1 MLKVY
6 YCVIFLVICD
16 KYGGDIYL
24 NLILVEF
31 LYYIDKL
38 KGLNLY
44 LKKYEYISVYNMI
57 FSFLLFFFRFVIL
70 YRNNMIVFINY
81 DVVFGFFLFI
91 IFVL

>member
-57 FSFLLFFFRFVIL
+57 FSFLLYFFF
-70 YRNNMIVFINY
+70 
-81 DVVFGFFLFI
+81 
-91 IFVL
+91 

>member
-1 MLKVY
+1 MDKYMLKVY

-38 KGLNLY
+38 KDLVYVKKKLN
-44 LKKYEYISVYNMI
+44 I
-57 FSFLLFFFRFVIL
+57 
-70 YRNNMIVFINY
+70 
-81 DVVFGFFLFI
+81 
-91 IFVL
+91 

>member
-1 MLKVY
+1 MDKYLLKVY

-38 KGLNLY
+38 KDLNLY
-44 LKKYEYISVYNMI
+44 LKKYEYIICYKCI
-57 FSFLLFFFRFVIL
+57 
-70 YRNNMIVFINY
+70 
-81 DVVFGFFLFI
+81 
-91 IFVL
+91 